1 MPQIVRK
8 FSVQDQSAFDYS
20 INLDED
26 TYSSL
31 DKERFSSWV
40 SLLPTWSFRGVIMRR
55 ALAKLIT
62 SIVICAVVACGLPC
76 HADDVSDH
84 SDARLD
90 HLHGF
95 VFFID
100 ADTPK
105 DHFKYHG
112 SKVFPIVRL
121 KVFQRAIAWSKKRDE
136 DVKTEKYEEL
146 WYYDGKPIGS
156 RQYSQFKI
164 EPKSIG
170 TIIVRTM
177 DGDPRQSQAMASAIV
192 KLSVD
197 LRLRD
202 TMLSSIVLPRDKY
215 KETVEYLG
223 NYGFYGN
230 FVPTSGIQM
239 SLHMRSNPPG
249 LDEYLYYRKRL
260 DN

>member
-1 MPQIVRK
+1 
-8 FSVQDQSAFDYS
+8 
-20 INLDED
+20 
-26 TYSSL
+26 
-31 DKERFSSWV
+31 
-40 SLLPTWSFRGVIMRR
+40 MRR
-55 ALAKLIT
+55 CLARLTT
-62 SIVICAVVACGLPC
+62 SIVISAIVACGLPC
-76 HADDVSDH
+76 RGDEESDH

-105 DHFKYHG
+105 DLFKYRG

-121 KVFQRAIAWSKKRDE
+121 KISLRAIAWSRRRDE
-136 DVKTEKYEEL
+136 DVKTEKFEEL

-156 RQYSQFKI
+156 RLYSQFKI
-164 EPKSIG
+164 DPKSIG

-177 DGDPRQSQAMASAIV
+177 DGDPRQSQAVASAIV

-202 TMLSSIVLPRDKY
+202 TMLSSIVVPRDKY

-230 FVPTSGIQM
+230 FTPTSGIQM
-239 SLHMRSNPPG
+239 SLHMRSNPKG
-249 LDEYLYYRKRL
+249 IDEYLYYRKRL